1 MKTHRCVLCLLSA
14 LAIFVGAC
22 TYRLPARPT
31 AIPSATL
38 MPTLAASATST
49 STPTLVPS
57 ATHTLQPTATATA
70 TLPAPTATSTPPPTA
85 TQIVERTGSGDL
97 RIRFATGTTS
107 AVVSGDLEAG
117 ESVRYVLRI
126 LEDQLLEVTLTPDSD
141 LRLAV
146 YGEDGTVLKR
156 AGSGGPFFRGYVTRN
171 QHYFLEITAVNRAR
185 AYTANVIV
193 PARIRFERG
202 TTSGSVDGRLAAFQS
217 QYYILRVLEDQLLE
231 LDGTP
236 EQAMRMSVYGVDGTV
251 LKSGMGGGAL
261 FRGIVPS
268 TQDYI
273 VALSAGEQA
282 VSYDLTAIVPVR
294 ISFRPGAISGSVSD
308 SLAAGRTQYYVLRAL
323 DGQNMQVD
331 ITPEDDLQ
339 LSVYGADGTVLKSS
353 SSTGASFSGEL
364 PGTQDYI
371 LAVSSGAQ
379 AVNYTLKVTIP

>member
-1 MKTHRCVLCLLSA
+1 MKTHRCMLCVLSA
-14 LAIFVGAC
+14 LAIFAGAC

-38 MPTLAASATST
+38 MLATTATSTSPPTQTLAPSATST
-49 STPTLVPS
+49 L
-57 ATHTLQPTATATA
+57 APTATATA
-70 TLPAPTATSTPPPTA
+70 TPAPTATSTPLPTA
-85 TQIVERTGSGDL
+85 TQVVERTGTGDL
-97 RIRFATGTTS
+97 RIRFAAGSTS

-126 LEDQLLEVTLTPDSD
+126 LEDQLLEVTLSPDSD
-141 LRLAV
+141 LRLAI

-156 AGSGGPFFRGYVTRN
+156 AASGGPFFRGYVPRN

-185 AYTANVIV
+185 SYSANVII
-193 PARIRFERG
+193 PARIRFARG
-202 TTSGSVDGRLAAFQS
+202 ATSGSVDGSLAAFQS
-217 QYYILRVLEDQLLE
+217 QHYILRVLEDQLLE
-231 LDGTP
+231 LDGSP
-236 EQAMRMSVYGVDGTV
+236 EEAMRMSVYGVDGTV

-273 VALSAGEQA
+273 VTLSAGDQA

-294 ISFRPGAISGSVSD
+294 ISFRTGAISGSVSG
-308 SLAAGRTQYYVLRAL
+308 SLAAGRTQYYVLRAQ
-323 DGQNMQVD
+323 DGQNMQVA

-339 LSVYGADGTVLKSS
+339 LSVYGADGTVLKRFSS
-353 SSTGASFSGEL
+353 HGASFSGDL
-364 PGTQDYI
+364 PDTQDYL
-371 LAVSSGAQ
+371 LAVRSGER